1 MLLYNYSR
9 LAPAFV
15 WGLGH
20 KQPVINPTTVDLR
33 KNCAVKTLH
42 LLCTLKMFF
51 IVRKR
56 RLLCDEHSLVLRS
69 DKFKRYHSDIF
80 VFTSIAMNARQTAQD
95 LGFKSS

>member
-69 DKFKRYHSDIF
+69 DKLKRDI
-80 VFTSIAMNARQTAQD
+80 TATFLCTKVSQ
-95 LGFKSS
+95 